1 MEGESPNYLVGDNVQ
16 LSVGQ
21 GLLAASPIQVA
32 QAYGT
37 LANGGDVNRPLIAL
51 ALLTPGTP
59 NSELVGVADLSQ
71 SDVVLNLGMKNT
83 IRSLNIP
90 PDVRDPIVNGLKRV
104 ITGPGVDNGSYHAT
118 TGERLF
124 KSYPYDELPIAGKT
138 GTAQGAASLPW
149 NDSSAFAAFSL
160 DPTRPIV
167 VSAYLEKAG
176 YGAKAA
182 APVVKCMFMALD
194 GAALMDPVVP
204 SNPLNTDS
212 LVAAPERRLPST
224 RCLGGAAY
232 GGRD

>member
-1 MEGESPNYLVGDNVQ
+1 M
-16 LSVGQ
+16 
-21 GLLAASPIQVA
+21 
-32 QAYGT
+32 
-37 LANGGDVNRPLIAL
+37 ANGGDVNRPLIAL
-51 ALLTPGTP
+51 ALLSPSTPD
-59 NSELVGVADLSQ
+59 SEQIGFADVSK
-71 SDVVLNLGMKNT
+71 STVVLNLGLKNT
-83 IRSLNIP
+83 VRSLAIP
-90 PDVRDPIVNGLKRV
+90 SDILQPIVNGLTRV

-124 KSYPYDELPIAGKT
+124 ASYPYEDLPIAGKT

-149 NDSSAFAAFSL
+149 NDSSAFAAFST
-160 DPTRPIV
+160 DATRPIV

-182 APVVKCMFMALD
+182 APVVKCMFMAAA
-194 GAALMDPVVP
+194 GAATMDPVAP